1 MVFLLVGGPRDGQ
14 LVDDLPRGYA
24 VVPSPSRRP
33 ALTLFDDLVAE
44 EAVWIGPV
52 ELRP

>member
-24 VVPSPSRRP
+24 AAPLGPRSPVM
-33 ALTLFDDLVAE
+33 TLFDDLVVH
-44 EAVWIGPV
+44 EAVWQAPRA
-52 ELRP
+52 L